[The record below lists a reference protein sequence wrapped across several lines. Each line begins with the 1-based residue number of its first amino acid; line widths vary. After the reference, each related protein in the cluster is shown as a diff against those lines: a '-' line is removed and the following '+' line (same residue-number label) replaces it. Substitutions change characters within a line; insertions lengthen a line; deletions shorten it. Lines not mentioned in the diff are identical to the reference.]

1 MLPQALKIVAYFE
14 QVATTRATIDDVL
27 QAVMLGATSNTLKPG
42 MVFHGGG
49 RLSGDGWHDAS
60 FV

>member
-1 MLPQALKIVAYFE
+1 MAYFK
-14 QVATTRATIDDVL
+14 QVATAWATIDDVL
-27 QAVMLGATSNTLKPG
+27 QAVMLGATSNTLEPG

-49 RLSGDGWHDAS
+49 CRDGNGWHDAS

>member
-1 MLPQALKIVAYFE
+1 MLSQALEVMAYFE
-14 QVATTRATIDDVL
+14 QVATSWATIDDVL
-27 QAVMLGATSNTLKPG
+27 QAVMLGATSNTLEPG

-49 RLSGDGWHDAS
+49 CRDGNGWHDAS